1 MRSKLL
7 VGGLAAVVAFLLA
20 TNSLVAQAAAFISS
34 ADIIN
39 NTIKSGDVK
48 NNSLKGAD
56 IKDNKLTGADVNE
69 SSLGVVPNSTNLNGL
84 PASSYLTPN
93 YSAGIANVAGVASFD
108 KLVPTSG
115 VPAGTYELGLYL
127 TASLSAAGGF
137 YCSIYTPG
145 GAQDHLDVYG
155 SAYGGVFQTIS
166 GTRIVTLPANPVLR
180 VFCLTQSGTFSTPA
194 TGSYAPAQIRLTRV
208 DSNTS
213 LGTAPKGTDPSGSR
227 PASGAPTR

>member
-20 TNSLVAQAAAFISS
+20 TNPLVAHAAAFISS

-56 IKDNKLTGADVNE
+56 IKDNKLTGNDVNE
-69 SSLGVVPNSTNLNGL
+69 STLGVVPNSTNLNGL
-84 PASSYLTPN
+84 PASSYLTPS
-93 YSAGIANVAGVASFD
+93 YTAGIANVAGVASFD
-108 KLVPTSG
+108 KLIPAS

-127 TASLSAAGGF
+127 TAGLSAAGGF
-137 YCSIYTPG
+137 YCAIYTPG
-145 GAQDHLDVYG
+145 GGQDHLDAYG

-166 GTRIVTLPANPVLR
+166 ASRIVTLPANAVLR
-180 VFCLTQSGTFSTPA
+180 VFCLTQSGTFTTPA
-194 TGSYAPAQIRLTRV
+194 SGTYAPAQVRLTRV
-208 DSNTS
+208 DSVTS
-213 LGTAPKGTDPSGSR
+213 LGTAPKGSDPSGSR